1 VERVKGFK
9 VFNPDWTCRDFKYE
23 VGQTYET
30 DNKISLCSHGFH
42 FCQRAVDC
50 FNHYGFNPANKVAEV
65 DAIGKVENGNNKS
78 VTNKIKI
85 VREIPW
91 SELLEIVN
99 TGKGNAGLEN
109 TGDWNTGDSNTG
121 HWNTGDRNTGDSNTG
136 DSNTGDSNTGHSNT
150 GDRNTGDSN
159 TGDSNTGDW
168 NTGDSNTGDSNTGHW
183 NTGHWNTGHRNT
195 GDRNTGDR
203 NTGHRNTGDR
213 NTGDWNTGDWNTGDW
228 NTGDWNTG
236 HSNTGDWNTGHSNTG
251 DWNTGDWNTGQR
263 NTGHWNTGHRNTG
276 HSNTGDRNTG
286 HSNTGQRNT
295 GDFNGC
301 DCSAGVFCTKTP
313 KTLFFDKPSKMTL
326 EEWRNSEAYYILLD
340 LRLTEW
346 VYSDDMTDDEKKAH
360 PTHETTGGYLKSYTY
375 QEAWKNL
382 WDSLTDKGKKVV
394 QKIPNFNK
402 DKFNQITG
410 LGI

>member
-50 FNHYGFNPANKVAEV
+50 FNYYGFNPENKVAEV
-65 DAIGKVENGNNKS
+65 DALGEVENGDDKS

-99 TGKGNAGLEN
+99 TGKGNAGIE
-109 TGDWNTGDSNTG
+109 
-121 HWNTGDRNTGDSNTG
+121 
-136 DSNTGDSNTGHSNT
+136 
-150 GDRNTGDSN
+150 
-159 TGDSNTGDW
+159 
-168 NTGDSNTGDSNTGHW
+168 
-183 NTGHWNTGHRNT
+183 NT

-203 NTGHRNTGDR
+203 NTGHRNTGH
-213 NTGDWNTGDWNTGDW
+213 WNTGH
-228 NTGDWNTG
+228 WNTG
-236 HSNTGDWNTGHSNTG
+236 HSNTGDSNTGHWNTGDSNTG
-251 DWNTGDWNTGQR
+251 DSNTGHR
-263 NTGHWNTGHRNTG
+263 NTGHWNTGHWNTGHWNTG
-276 HSNTGDRNTG
+276 HS
-286 HSNTGQRNT
+286 NT

-346 VYSDDMTDDEKKAH
+346 VDSDDMTDDEKKAH

-382 WDSLTDKGKKVV
+382 WDSLTDKEKKVV

>member
-50 FNHYGFNPANKVAEV
+50 FNYYGFNPENKVAEV
-65 DAIGKVENGNNKS
+65 DALGEVENGDDKS

-99 TGKGNAGLEN
+99 TGKGNAGIE
-109 TGDWNTGDSNTG
+109 
-121 HWNTGDRNTGDSNTG
+121 
-136 DSNTGDSNTGHSNT
+136 
-150 GDRNTGDSN
+150 
-159 TGDSNTGDW
+159 
-168 NTGDSNTGDSNTGHW
+168 
-183 NTGHWNTGHRNT
+183 NT

-203 NTGHRNTGDR
+203 NTGH
-213 NTGDWNTGDWNTGDW
+213 WNTGD
-228 NTGDWNTG
+228 
-236 HSNTGDWNTGHSNTG
+236 
-251 DWNTGDWNTGQR
+251 
-263 NTGHWNTGHRNTG
+263 
-276 HSNTGDRNTG
+276 
-286 HSNTGQRNT
+286 RNT

-346 VYSDDMTDDEKKAH
+346 VDSDDMTDDEKKAH